1 MRRYKYIGPKDLL
14 AAVSSNTEGSVIRS
28 FVDFREWLSIYEK
41 EALEEPFTFVVDV
54 EGNLRLAP
62 RRTEHVACAGRADV
76 LSAGE
81 IWFEPE
87 LDGWTVREVSNQS
100 IGYCPDIDS
109 WTEVARAID
118 RIGLRRPDA
127 FTYGFIFRYCGE
139 CRMASLIKDDDFICA
154 MCGRAL

>member
-87 LDGWTVREVSNQS
+87 SDGWS
-100 IGYCPDIDS
+100 
-109 WTEVARAID
+109 VALYARRGLRAIAAWSCGD
-118 RIGLRRPDA
+118 SPLNFMHRFGDSARR
-127 FTYGFIFRYCGE
+127 GF
-139 CRMASLIKDDDFICA
+139 
-154 MCGRAL
+154 